1 MIAIT
6 DCTRNIS
13 QGIIEALLLKGN
25 QIKVLIDS
33 EAITSPALANW
44 SDNPNVVLITGDVL
58 DISSLNQL
66 CEGVET
72 IYHFSEKMLFDNK
85 QKTQM
90 YRHNIEGTANVVNTA
105 LAHQVKKLIFS
116 SHFSA
121 LGDKTEGNMFDESSK
136 WEDIATAQGFGWS
149 KHLAEREVWR
159 GINEGLDAII
169 FNFGQIFGNEPFESP
184 FQEFCAW
191 MLEEKKYTPGNFP
204 WIDENDLVDLIL
216 EIEEGRDINE
226 QVLVFHQVMDYQE
239 LLKYIVD
246 FQDET
251 MEAFEEITQQQL
263 KTKGRLLK
271 WLPWKNSTDWMLNQT
286 FLSLV
291 SEKRSYSN
299 AKMISWFDFEFS
311 DKETT
316 LAKVAQQF

>member
-25 QIKVLIDS
+25 QLKVLIDS
-33 EAITSPALANW
+33 EAIASPALANW
-44 SDNPNVVLITGDVL
+44 SDNPNVTLVPGDIL
-58 DISSLNQL
+58 DVTALNQL
-66 CEGVET
+66 CEGAEKV
-72 IYHFSEKMLFDNK
+72 YHFAEKMLFDK
-85 QKTQM
+85 KLKKQM
-90 YRHNIEGTANVVNTA
+90 YQYNIEGTANVVNCA
-105 LAHQVKKLIFS
+105 LAHQAKKLIFS
-116 SHFSA
+116 SHYAA
-121 LGDKTEGNMFDESSK
+121 LGNKIEGQVYDETAK
-136 WEDIATAQGFGWS
+136 WEDFKTAQGYGWS

-184 FQEFCAW
+184 FQELCAW
-191 MLEEKKYTPGNFP
+191 MLEEKKYVTGNFP
-204 WIDENDLVDLIL
+204 WIDENDLVDLML

-226 QVLVFHQVMDYQE
+226 QVLLFNQVMDYHE

-246 FQDET
+246 FQDQT
-251 MEAFEEITQQQL
+251 MDDFEEVTQQQL
-263 KTKGRLLK
+263 KTKGRFLK
-271 WLPWKNSTDWMLNQT
+271 WLPWKKSTDWMLNQT

-291 SEKRSYSN
+291 SEKRNYSN
-299 AKMISWFDFEFS
+299 AKMIEWFDFEFS

-316 LAKVAQQF
+316 LSKVAQQF